1 MIIFFYTRHET
12 CQSIRDK
19 KSSGWTLK
27 NDKTKSKQSK
37 LLKCNKKVQQ
47 TTDTKRKNQSRV

>member
-1 MIIFFYTRHET
+1 MIKNH
-12 CQSIRDK
+12 QVGHQK
-19 KSSGWTLK
+19 AK

-37 LLKCNKKVQQ
+37 SLKCNKKVQQ